1 MEKLKDK
8 SEVGIMKNEQ
18 KNETDRQM
26 MDNADEQFLQSLK
39 QGLQQTAEP
48 PAQIDSFIKAAAR
61 QRLKKNSR
69 TQKKLIFF
77 WSGSIA
83 AALAVSFS
91 FIYFTSVQEGTP
103 GAEYDFQQI
112 ATTQDFSAQSIA
124 NNKIT
129 NNEQTNIAWTDVL
142 TEISELSSD
151 FNEADLDIAAVSA
164 WDMGYSA
171 LNSLSTEK
179 HQ

>member
-1 MEKLKDK
+1 
-8 SEVGIMKNEQ
+8 MKNEQ
-18 KNETDRQM
+18 KNEIDRQM

-91 FIYFTSVQEGTP
+91 FIYFTSVQQGTP

-112 ATTQDFSAQSIA
+112 ATTQNFSAKSIA